1 MAKYKNFSD
10 EEIEDLKE
18 ELNEMSEGY
27 EIPEEIDDYEKA
39 SEEMLAS
46 IKKLAVGEE
55 KSRAIDDLKTMQE
68 ISCNRKKL
76 NDERRLKYKKAQE
89 EMNLKLE
96 SQKQEL
102 ELKKETLEQELKI
115 KEAELAIREEELK
128 NQKRSGILGFL
139 GPIIA
144 TGLSFFGY
152 NYLLTRQNE
161 FESHDS
167 YSSSGS
173 RGLNNNISH
182 FGNIGRR

>member
-1 MAKYKNFSD
+1 MAKFRNFTE

-18 ELNEMSEGY
+18 ELIEMAEGY

-39 SEEMLAS
+39 SNEMLAN
-46 IKKLAVGEE
+46 IKKLANGEE
-55 KSRAIDDLKTMQE
+55 KTRAIANLKTMQE

-89 EMNLKLE
+89 EMYINIKA
-96 SQKQEL
+96 QKQEL
-102 ELKKETLEQELKI
+102 EIKKETLEQELKI

-128 NQKRSGILGFL
+128 NQKRSGILGFF
-139 GPIIA
+139 GPIVG
-144 TGLSFFGY
+144 TVLSFIGY

-161 FESHDS
+161 FESHDN